1 MSLTEDVAVKY
12 VNATG
17 NLDFH
22 VVVFTKN
29 FSANTPRS
37 YYFAWQVLKTK
48 SSAQFVHPNSVS
60 VGATYKKED
69 QERTCEMIMSFNNVN
84 HFSTR
89 SIPS

>member
-17 NLDFH
+17 NVDFH

-29 FSANTPRS
+29 FSANTPKS
-37 YYFAWQVLKTK
+37 YYCAWQILKTK
-48 SSAQFVHPNSVS
+48 SSAQFVHPHSVS

-69 QERTCEMIMSFNNVN
+69 QEHTVGPF
-84 HFSTR
+84 
-89 SIPS
+89 PA